1 LAKAGIF
8 RYNQAMTDPVEPT
21 KPSAGTIPAPNE
33 IARCVVMLNRQ
44 KTPVT
49 AHVTIPATNETL
61 YSATQLS
68 SESETALS
76 GAATNAKG
84 DAAGQIT
91 VNRLPAS
98 NDPSQSLRPVSCDV
112 DGKTY
117 PVKLPDSIEK
127 RLFPTPG
134 SGIS

>member
-1 LAKAGIF
+1 
-8 RYNQAMTDPVEPT
+8 MTDPADTT
-21 KPSAGTIPAPNE
+21 KPSAGSVLAPNE
-33 IARCVVMLNRQ
+33 MARCVVMLNRQ

-49 AHVTIPATNETL
+49 AHAVIPEGNQTL

-68 SESETALS
+68 NQEGRIV
-76 GAATNAKG
+76 GAATNGKG
-84 DAAGQIT
+84 EPVGQLT

-98 NDPSQSLRPVSCDV
+98 DDPSQSLRPVSCEV
-112 DGKTY
+112 DGKTI

-134 SGIS
+134 PGIS